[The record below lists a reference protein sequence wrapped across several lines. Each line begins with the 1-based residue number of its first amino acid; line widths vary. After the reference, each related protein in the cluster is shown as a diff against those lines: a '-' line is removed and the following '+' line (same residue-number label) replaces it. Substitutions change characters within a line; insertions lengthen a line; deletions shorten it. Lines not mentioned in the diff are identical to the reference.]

1 MVSSLAYAEIYMTLA
16 HIVRRFDFV
25 PFETTVEDL
34 AVYRE
39 QGVGLPKSG
48 YFEVKAIISGI
59 VED

>member
-1 MVSSLAYAEIYMTLA
+1 MTLA